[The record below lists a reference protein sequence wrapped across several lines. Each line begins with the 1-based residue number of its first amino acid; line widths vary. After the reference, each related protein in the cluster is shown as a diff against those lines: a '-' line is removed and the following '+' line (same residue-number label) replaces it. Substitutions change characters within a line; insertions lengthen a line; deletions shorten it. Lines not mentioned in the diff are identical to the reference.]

1 MNKSRI
7 SPQKIILIFTGLL
20 FGFFLLLPM
29 VTILCKSFY
38 EDGNVTLE
46 FYGRLFS
53 DGSIFKAFGN
63 SVLVSALSGII
74 TTVLAFIPAYAINY
88 TNISRK
94 LKRVI
99 STLITVPMLLPTITY
114 GFEIIYSVGKQ

>member
-38 EDGNVTLE
+38 EDGNATLE
-46 FYGRLFS
+46 FYGKLFS

-74 TTVLAFIPAYAINY
+74 TTVLAFISAYAINY

-94 LKRVI
+94 LKR
-99 STLITVPMLLPTITY
+99 LFQLL
-114 GFEIIYSVGKQ
+114 